1 MTVTVCWAVKG
12 GSGTT
17 VVAAGLALAR
27 PGPQLLVDLD
37 GELPAVLGLA
47 EPSGQGLCDWF
58 ATDLAPS
65 AVEELAVEVGQDA
78 RLIPRGA
85 DRISPDADR
94 WADLVDWLATARH
107 DVVVDAGTG
116 TLAPALASR
125 RAGVQLT
132 LVTRACY
139 LALRRAARCA
149 VRPDAVVLV
158 AEPGRSL
165 GRGDVEQ
172 IVGAPVVT
180 TISVDPHVARA
191 VDAGLLVARLP
202 QLLAR
207 ELRRP
212 PRRATGGPHRAAAAG
227 P

>member
-12 GSGTT
+12 GSGAT
-17 VVAAGLALAR
+17 VVAAGLALTR
-27 PGPQLLVDLD
+27 PAPQLLVDLD

-47 EPSGQGLCDWF
+47 EPTGQGLSDWF

-65 AVEELAVEVGQDA
+65 AVDELAIDVGAGA

-85 DRISPDADR
+85 DRIAPDAHR
-94 WADLVDWLATARH
+94 WSDLIDWLTTARD
-107 DVVVDAGTG
+107 DVVIDAGTG
-116 TLAPALASR
+116 PLPPALATR

-139 LALRRAARCA
+139 LALRRAARCG

-158 AEPGRSL
+158 AEPGRAL
-165 GRGDVEQ
+165 GRRDVEQ
-172 IVGAPVVT
+172 IVGAPVIT
-180 TISVDPHVARA
+180 TVSVDPHLARA

-202 QLLAR
+202 HLIGR

-212 PRRATGGPHRAAAAG
+212 PRRATVRPHDAPVVGR
-227 P
+227 